1 MHLYVQF
8 IVYAV
13 IITLSLFS
21 AWPHTWF
28 TWWAWE
34 FFLFFFGHSAQPVG
48 ISVPWP
54 EAEPRP
60 QESKCQ
66 TPTSHWTVREVP
78 GLWRTLISLL
88 HSKTWRPESLG
99 LWPRFVCLSPGGY
112 KTPPGLRATSP
123 TSPRNYSL
131 LPLMPIYLRTE
142 FLSRSGNYP
151 LESRS
156 VSQDW
161 AFSEEGHPLLGWM
174 WLFPN
179 QQSTESCLLS
189 IYKNLIFRG
198 HLGAF

>member
-1 MHLYVQF
+1 M
-8 IVYAV
+8 
-13 IITLSLFS
+13 LSLLRCLWLLLGLTPDHLGS
-21 AWPHTWF
+21 
-28 TWWAWE
+28 
-34 FFLFFFGHSAQPVG
+34 LRRIFFFGHSAQLFG

-60 QESKCQ
+60 QEWKCQ
-66 TPTSHWTVREVP
+66 TPATHWTVRDVP
-78 GLWRTLISLL
+78 SLWRTLIPLL
-88 HSKTWRPESLG
+88 HSKTWRPASLSLG
-99 LWPRFVCLSPGGY
+99 SRFVCLSPGGY
-112 KTPPGLRATSP
+112 KTPPRLRATSP
-123 TSPRNYSL
+123 PSPRNYSL

-161 AFSEEGHPLLGWM
+161 TFSEESHPLLGWM

-189 IYKNLIFRG
+189 IYKNLIFRS
-198 HLGAF
+198 HLGVF